1 MECRVPTPSVL
12 ELQDN
17 ETIPKN
23 LVQFLIVQSVS
34 LDKTDPQ
41 CLIRFLRRL
50 ETACQ
55 SFDCASKALVKYL
68 MFNGKVSEANELRKA
83 RYSILRSDAQECI
96 DSVDGWLS
104 NFNIDGFSNRDSV
117 AKSYPILMI
126 SAPPAHHFKT

>member
-1 MECRVPTPSVL
+1 MERRVATTSVM
-12 ELQDN
+12 ELHEN
-17 ETIPKN
+17 ELIPKQ

-68 MFNGKVSEANELRKA
+68 MFNGKVSEANKLRKA
-83 RYSILRSDAQECI
+83 RYSILLSDAQECL
-96 DSVDGWLS
+96 DSVNG
-104 NFNIDGFSNRDSV
+104 
-117 AKSYPILMI
+117 
-126 SAPPAHHFKT
+126 